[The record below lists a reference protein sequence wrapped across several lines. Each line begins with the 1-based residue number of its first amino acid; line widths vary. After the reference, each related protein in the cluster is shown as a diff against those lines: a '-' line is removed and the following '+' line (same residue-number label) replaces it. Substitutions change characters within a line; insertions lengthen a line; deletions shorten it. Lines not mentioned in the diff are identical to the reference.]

1 MKLRSDLRSKEEL
14 LSEVIKEKDQTIR
27 EQRKVIRRL
36 LRKSLED
43 EAERSQI
50 NRGHSWSSTLQTI
63 PDCDQG
69 NITRLTQFPVGI
81 SRLWGIT
88 KILSFLLL

>member
-1 MKLRSDLRSKEEL
+1 MKLRSDLRSKEGL
-14 LSEVIKEKDQTIR
+14 LSEVIKEKDQTIM

-43 EAERSQI
+43 EERSQI

-69 NITRLTQFPVGI
+69 NITRLTQFPVGK
-81 SRLWGIT
+81 L
-88 KILSFLLL
+88 

>member
-1 MKLRSDLRSKEEL
+1 MKLRSDLRRKEEL
-14 LSEVIKEKDQTIR
+14 LSEVIKEKDQTIM
-27 EQRKVIRRL
+27 EQQKVIRRL

-43 EAERSQI
+43 EERSQI

>member
-14 LSEVIKEKDQTIR
+14 LSEVIKEKDQTIM
-27 EQRKVIRRL
+27 EQQKVIRRL

-43 EAERSQI
+43 EERSQI

-69 NITRLTQFPVGI
+69 NITRLTQFPVGK
-81 SRLWGIT
+81 L
-88 KILSFLLL
+88 

>member
-1 MKLRSDLRSKEEL
+1 MKLRSDLRRKEEL
-14 LSEVIKEKDQTIR
+14 LSEVIKEKDQTIM
-27 EQRKVIRRL
+27 EQQKVIRRL

-43 EAERSQI
+43 EERSQI

-69 NITRLTQFPVGI
+69 NITRLTQFLVGK
-81 SRLWGIT
+81 L
-88 KILSFLLL
+88 

>member
-1 MKLRSDLRSKEEL
+1 MKLRSDLRRKEEL
-14 LSEVIKEKDQTIR
+14 LSEVIKEKDQTIM
-27 EQRKVIRRL
+27 EQQKVIRRL

-43 EAERSQI
+43 EERSQI

-69 NITRLTQFPVGI
+69 NITRLTQFPVGK
-81 SRLWGIT
+81 L
-88 KILSFLLL
+88 

>member
-14 LSEVIKEKDQTIR
+14 LSEVIKEKDQTIM
-27 EQRKVIRRL
+27 EQQKVIRRL

-43 EAERSQI
+43 EERSQI

-69 NITRLTQFPVGI
+69 NITRLTQFPVDPNK
-81 SRLWGIT
+81 SRL
-88 KILSFLLL
+88 